1 MLSFSHIKVLKQPN
15 VMLFSLMSMLEL
27 HKYTDPDYYG
37 MWLHFRLRCR
47 RSRVFLCPMWQVVDT
62 CVSSVRQLLCNHT
75 CRLYCYFTEGEKRK
89 KKKEDVGAETI
100 PHRDTPAVAVAFS
113 DFSSWAG
120 MQMWAQS
127 LVSAITVGRTASER
141 MKRLSSTT
149 V

>member
-1 MLSFSHIKVLKQPN
+1 MLSFSHIQVFKQPN
-15 VMLFSLMSMLEL
+15 VMLVSLMSVLEL
-27 HKYTDPDYYG
+27 HEYTDPVYYG

-75 CRLYCYFTEGEKRK
+75 CRLYCYFTEGEKRRK
-89 KKKEDVGAETI
+89 KKLEDVGAETI
-100 PHRDTPAVAVAFS
+100 PHRDTAAAFQTS
-113 DFSSWAG
+113 PRG
-120 MQMWAQS
+120 EVMQMWAQS
-127 LVSAITVGRTASER
+127 LVSAITVGRTTSER